1 MQKILVIPLRYI
13 GDTVL
18 CVPLLR
24 ALKETYPNAQIDVM
38 ASQTS
43 QSLLEPCPYVHQIL
57 TEPKGLMKTLDLLKS
72 KSYDAVFLM
81 RKSVSMAWVCQLAGI
96 PLRVGY
102 DKQRFPWGY
111 RRRGWFLTH
120 TVRYPSLKT
129 EQYQAD
135 SHLSLIRALGKPAD
149 DTRLALWTTPEDE
162 RAIDDLFRT
171 HQLQDKKLA
180 VVHAVSASFGK
191 SVEYAK
197 FKTAAES
204 LLAENYTILFT
215 GIETDRADIDRLMQ
229 MLNAPNRLI
238 NVAGKTNLRQA
249 FALFKRITLLLT
261 VDSGPLHLGA
271 AANVPKIIG
280 VYGPTNEKQWGVYQP
295 GVSFKPVF
303 KDLPCR
309 PFYPGTHDHS
319 GCPTLT
325 GEEIASA
332 LVSVLR

>member
-1 MQKILVIPLRYI
+1 MKRILVIPLRYI

-18 CVPLLR
+18 SVPLLR
-24 ALKETYPNAQIDVM
+24 ALKEQYPDAAVDVM
-38 ASQTS
+38 CSNTS
-43 QSLLEPCPYVHQIL
+43 RSLLETCPYIHQVL
-57 TEPKGLMKTLDLLKS
+57 PEPRGLFKTLTLFKS
-72 KSYDAVFLM
+72 EPYDAVFLM
-81 RKSVSMAWVCQLAGI
+81 RKSVSMALVCQLAGI
-96 PLRVGY
+96 PIRVGY

-129 EQYQAD
+129 DQYQAD
-135 SHLSLIRALGKPAD
+135 SHLGLIRTLDVPAT
-149 DTRLALWTTPEDE
+149 DTQLELWTTPEDE
-162 RAIDDLFRT
+162 RIIDDLFQAHR
-171 HQLQDKKLA
+171 LQDKTLA

-197 FKTAAES
+197 FKSATES

-215 GIETDRADIDRLMQ
+215 GIATDRADIDRLIQ
-229 MLNAPNRLI
+229 MLNASNRLI
-238 NVAGKTNLRQA
+238 NVAGKTNLRQTV
-249 FALFKRITLLLT
+249 ALFKRINLLLT

-295 GVSFKPVF
+295 GITFKPVF
-303 KDLPCR
+303 KELPCR

-319 GCPTLT
+319 HCPTLT